1 MQPKVKAKLHELMKE
16 FIESDEFTGEAE
28 MYIGDKT
35 ALVLTDVVE
44 ATYDAMVYA
53 AKLEESEGEE

>member
-1 MQPKVKAKLHELMKE
+1 MKPNIKAKLYELMKE

-28 MYIGDKT
+28 IYIGDKT

-44 ATYDAMVYA
+44 AAYDAMVYTA
-53 AKLEESEGEE
+53 ELEASEGEE

>member
-1 MQPKVKAKLHELMKE
+1 MEPKAKAKLHELMKE
-16 FIESDEFTGEAE
+16 FLESDEFTGYAE
-28 MYIGDKT
+28 IYIGDKT

-44 ATYDAMVYA
+44 TAYDAMVYA